1 MFCVLTVDYMVY
13 SSIYVMC
20 TCTLDQLEYV
30 HISYSPHCFNNIW
43 NSQYAYFILLF
54 NTITNIYNYFVIGSM
69 FSKGI
74 GHRKVF
80 AHLVMH
86 TEYMMYNCIC
96 YFHFWLCTIPCLC
109 SETSLWNPTLSPIL
123 CLFSAISLKMVWQI
137 MPQTLCVYK
146 ITAKFW
152 LTGSEILRENELSS
166 DFCDKNPI
174 QK

>member
-1 MFCVLTVDYMVY
+1 MFCVLTVDYMVC

-54 NTITNIYNYFVIGSM
+54 NNITNIYNYFVIGSM

-86 TEYMMYNCIC
+86 TEYIMYNCIC

-109 SETSLWNPTLSPIL
+109 SETSLWNPTLSPTLRI
-123 CLFSAISLKMVWQI
+123 FSAISLKMVWQI
-137 MPQTLCVYK
+137 MPQILCVYK
-146 ITAKFW
+146 ITAKSW

-166 DFCDKNPI
+166 DFCDKNFI